1 MAKCQF
7 SQTKV
12 KYLGH
17 IVSRTGVVIEPR
29 KIEAMVTWS
38 TPWTVPALCGILGL
52 TGCYRCFI
60 KDYTKIAF
68 PLTNLLKEGFTWND
82 QANKAFQALKRAMT
96 TALVLTITNFT

>member
-38 TPWTVPALCGILGL
+38 TPWTVPGAHRVLSLFHKGLYKDRIPFNQSPKGGIYL
-52 TGCYRCFI
+52 
-60 KDYTKIAF
+60 
-68 PLTNLLKEGFTWND
+68 E
-82 QANKAFQALKRAMT
+82 
-96 TALVLTITNFT
+96 